1 MLSQQRHIV
10 ELRDLQ
16 LQQERESVRTLRA
29 SLRDE
34 QRTKRDL
41 EGQYEAINSEL
52 LVRNT
57 REAIA
62 ESRMSELERELSEL
76 NVSLNSSRS
85 ENERLVQDIHQ
96 VRYVTVFC
104 TLPKNVLDQSCY
116 IRTWNT
122 LTDTLDLSTD
132 LRSFK
137 TILKSCYFTALETSY
152 DCEDP
157 RTFKTICSRRNRAK
171 TFHCLDKLLFLVS

>member
-104 TLPKNVLDQSCY
+104 TLPKIVLDQSC
-116 IRTWNT
+116 
-122 LTDTLDLSTD
+122 
-132 LRSFK
+132 
-137 TILKSCYFTALETSY
+137 
-152 DCEDP
+152 
-157 RTFKTICSRRNRAK
+157 
-171 TFHCLDKLLFLVS
+171 

>member
-1 MLSQQRHIV
+1 MLSQQRQIV

-57 REAIA
+57 REATA

-104 TLPKNVLDQSCY
+104 TLPKIVLDQSC
-116 IRTWNT
+116 
-122 LTDTLDLSTD
+122 
-132 LRSFK
+132 
-137 TILKSCYFTALETSY
+137 
-152 DCEDP
+152 
-157 RTFKTICSRRNRAK
+157 
-171 TFHCLDKLLFLVS
+171 